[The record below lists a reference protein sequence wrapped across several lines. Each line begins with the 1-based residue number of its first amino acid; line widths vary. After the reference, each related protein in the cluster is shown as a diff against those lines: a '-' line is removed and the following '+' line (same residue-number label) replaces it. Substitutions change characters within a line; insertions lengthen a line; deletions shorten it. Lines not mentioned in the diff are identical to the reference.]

1 MDTPRK
7 GFRKIRSRSRIRRR
21 AVWLTRRELE
31 VLGLMATGMKNREIS
46 ASLSITQGTVK
57 IHVHNILSKLDVNSR
72 TAAIAKAVTE
82 HLLSI

>member
-7 GFRKIRSRSRIRRR
+7 GFREIRSRSRVRRR
-21 AVWLTRRELE
+21 EVWLTRRELE

-46 ASLSITQGTVK
+46 VALSITQGTVK

-72 TAAIAKAVTE
+72 TAAIAKAITE
-82 HLLSI
+82 HLLSV

>member
-46 ASLSITQGTVK
+46 AALSITQGTVK

>member
-1 MDTPRK
+1 MDKPRK

>member
-1 MDTPRK
+1 LDTPRK